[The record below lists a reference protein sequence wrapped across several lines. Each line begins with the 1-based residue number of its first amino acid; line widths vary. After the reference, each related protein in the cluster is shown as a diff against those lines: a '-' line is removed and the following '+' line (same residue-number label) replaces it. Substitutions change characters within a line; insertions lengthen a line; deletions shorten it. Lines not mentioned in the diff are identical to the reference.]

1 MVEFSL
7 FTIILHERM
16 KVALNEVLEEESDPC
31 SGVQMLH
38 LCKQCGKSPCKVYRD
53 WRLAEQTLAP
63 TLDP

>member
-1 MVEFSL
+1 
-7 FTIILHERM
+7 M